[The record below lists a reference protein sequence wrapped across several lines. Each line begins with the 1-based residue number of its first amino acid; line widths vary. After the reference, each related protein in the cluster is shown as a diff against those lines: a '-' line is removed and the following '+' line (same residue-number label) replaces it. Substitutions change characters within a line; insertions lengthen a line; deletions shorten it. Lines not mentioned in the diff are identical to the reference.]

1 MNGSLERPGS
11 SLLTR
16 NTLKDTRATIAAGLG
31 SRLQPKLVGE
41 LLDGHAEVKRNYYLG
56 GLRLAEVEGGRFCEA
71 AFRLL
76 EEAAGFNVTQL
87 GKQVDTERLIA
98 RLQNLLSSTHH
109 DSIRLHIPRAL
120 RLVYDIRNKR
130 DAAHLAD
137 GIDPNMQDA
146 TLVVSVVDWIL
157 AEFIRLYHNVA
168 ADEAN
173 EIVQTIVERG
183 APIIQDFDGFLKVL
197 KPDLNAG
204 DWCLV
209 LLYQCG
215 AAGATFDEMSE
226 WVRPDMR
233 ANLKRTLRR
242 LVHDKAFAHEAGN
255 RFLITLRGQKEVE
268 ARRLVELT

>member
-1 MNGSLERPGS
+1 
-11 SLLTR
+11 
-16 NTLKDTRATIAAGLG
+16 LKNTRAAIEAELG
-31 SRLQPKLVGE
+31 SHLDPKLVNE
-41 LLDGHAEVKRNYYLG
+41 LLDGHGEVKRNYYLG

-76 EEAAGFNVTQL
+76 EQAAGFTVMKL
-87 GKQVDTERLIA
+87 GKQLDTEKLIL
-98 RLQNLLSSTHH
+98 RLQNLPSTNR

-168 ADEAN
+168 ADEAS
-173 EIVQTIVERG
+173 EIVQTIVARS
-183 APIIQDFDGFLKVL
+183 APIIQDFNGFLKVL
-197 KPDLNAG
+197 NPKLNAG

-215 AAGATFDEMSE
+215 AGGASFEQISE
-226 WVRPDMR
+226 WVRPEMR
-233 ANLKRTLRR
+233 LNLKRTLSR
-242 LVHDKAFAHEAGN
+242 LVHDKAFIHEAGET
-255 RFLITLRGQKEVE
+255 FLITLLGQKEVE
-268 ARRLVELT
+268 ARRLVEPA